1 MSARAAP
8 AADWERAEAA
18 AESLPE
24 PETPREEPEGE
35 ALLALLAQAQRTLR
49 QGYGQRG

>member
-1 MSARAAP
+1 MRARAAS
-8 AADWERAEAA
+8 AADWERAEAT

-24 PETPREEPEGE
+24 PETPREQPEGE
-35 ALLALLAQAQRTLR
+35 TLLALLAQAQRTLR